1 MASRGIPNFQN
12 GREKGLT
19 FVSNGSRWSK
29 KTLYHSFTLWKYK
42 EDLFPKKAKQ
52 ILITI
57 QVKLNPN
64 YDINYNQSKVKSKKS
79 FTENIK

>member
-29 KTLYHSFTLWKYK
+29 KLSIIPLHSENINGLISQ
-42 EDLFPKKAKQ
+42 ESQ
-52 ILITI
+52 I
-57 QVKLNPN
+57 N
-64 YDINYNQSKVKSKKS
+64 INYNPS
-79 FTENIK
+79 

>member
-29 KTLYHSFTLWKYK
+29 NSLSFLYTLKIQK
-42 EDLFPKKAKQ
+42 DLFPKKAK
-52 ILITI
+52 
-57 QVKLNPN
+57 
-64 YDINYNQSKVKSKKS
+64 
-79 FTENIK
+79 